1 MNNFYSQ
8 KRTAVVGIADA
19 KRAKAAVMTDA
30 PGRSHNVSADYRQ
43 YARDAR
49 LARIAR
55 EKGR

>member
-8 KRTAVVGIADA
+8 KKTAVVGIADS
-19 KRAKAAVMTDA
+19 KKTQRLVMQDA
-30 PGRSHNVSADYRQ
+30 PGRSHIVSADYRQ
-43 YARDAR
+43 YARDAK